1 LLKLK
6 KGRNNLPVSDQ
17 WRLEGDRTPCDL
29 AVIIPAL
36 GEGEQ
41 LWSTLRSIAT
51 NPAEYLRRSVIVVV
65 INSCSDSDPVLVQQN
80 ILDLTQLRQGETF
93 GALRLAWVDATT
105 APRQLPPKRGG
116 VGLARKIGCDL
127 VLAQLDKEGILIQLD
142 ADTLVDDNYL
152 PAVSAAFS
160 AGKFG
165 AAVIPYR
172 HQNGTDA
179 PQQRAITHYELYMR
193 CHVLGLRCAGSPYA
207 YHAIGSAIACK
218 HSAYLKSGGMNC
230 RRAGEDFYFLQQL
243 AKTTGVG
250 QIAGTVVRPAAR
262 ISARTPFGTG
272 QVINTLCTSSD
283 EQQFYSPQC
292 YKILSQWLHLV
303 VTHNAAP
310 ASTLLEQAQRID
322 GYLYNFLMQEN
333 FPVIWQQLGKTH
345 RHSERKIR
353 AFHEWFD
360 GLKTQRCLR
369 YLSES
374 AYPMATARH
383 HVPELLRWARLE
395 VGQDVDH
402 WLETL
407 IVSDS
412 HPA

>member
-1 LLKLK
+1 M
-6 KGRNNLPVSDQ
+6 SDQ
-17 WRLEGDRTPCDL
+17 WRLEGDNSPCEL

-65 INSCSDSDPVLVQQN
+65 INSCGDSDPDLVQQN

-105 APRQLPPKRGG
+105 TPRQLPPKRGG

-127 VLAQLDKEGILIQLD
+127 VLAQLDKNGLLIQLD
-142 ADTLVDDNYL
+142 ADTLVDKNYL
-152 PAVSAAFS
+152 HAVSTAFS
-160 AGKFG
+160 TGKFG

-172 HQNGTDA
+172 HQSGTDA
-179 PQQRAITHYELYMR
+179 QQQRAINHYELYMR

-243 AKTTGVG
+243 AKTAGVG
-250 QIAGTVVRPAAR
+250 QVSGTVVRPAAR
-262 ISARTPFGTG
+262 ISQRTPFGTG
-272 QVINTLCTSSD
+272 QVINTLCTSSN
-283 EQQFYSPQC
+283 EQQFYNPQC
-292 YKILSQWLHLV
+292 YKILGQWLHLV
-303 VTHNAAP
+303 VTNDSAP
-310 ASTLLEQAQRID
+310 ASTLLEQAQQID
-322 GYLYNFLMQEN
+322 VYLSDFLIQED
-333 FPVIWQQLGKTH
+333 FSVIWQQLGKTH
-345 RHSERKIR
+345 RHRARKIR

-360 GLKTQRCLR
+360 GLKTQRCLH

-374 AYPMATARH
+374 AYPMATANH
-383 HVPELLRWARLE
+383 HIPPLLRWAHLE
-395 VGQDVDH
+395 VGQDVEQ
-402 WLETL
+402 WLEML
-407 IVSDS
+407 IDSDLP
-412 HPA
+412 PA